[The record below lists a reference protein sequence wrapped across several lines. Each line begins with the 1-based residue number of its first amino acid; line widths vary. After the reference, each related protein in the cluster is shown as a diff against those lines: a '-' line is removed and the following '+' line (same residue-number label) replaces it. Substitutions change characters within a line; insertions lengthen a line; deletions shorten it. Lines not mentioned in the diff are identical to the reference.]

1 MKKAKV
7 FDTTLEDYLTQV
19 GGTDLLSRADALGAT
34 ADGGALIIPFYG
46 TPLRVSEKGVFNA
59 SGERAN
65 FAVSVVLC
73 RYVLQCPETTPASG
87 EWVTYREFRDA
98 APLTGY
104 FTTNTNKIIE
114 TTFAGNLSP
123 LESACQ
129 SAGGRFVDV
138 PSFDLAATFDFLPRI
153 AVYFRFNDRDDE
165 FSAQSSMLFRQ
176 SAEKYLDM
184 ECLAIGGTFLTGL
197 LINAVP
203 GSSGSNR

>member
-19 GGTDLLSRADALGAT
+19 GGIDLLSRADALGAT
-34 ADGGALIIPFYG
+34 VDDGALIIPFYG
-46 TPLRVSEKGVFNA
+46 TPLRVSEEGVFNA

-65 FAVSVVLC
+65 FAVSVVVC
-73 RYVLQCPETTPASG
+73 RYVLQCPGTTPAVG
-87 EWVTYREFRDA
+87 EWVTYREFKDA

-114 TTFAGNLSP
+114 TTFACDLSV
-123 LESACQ
+123 LETACQ
-129 SAGGRFVDV
+129 SAGGRFVDAS
-138 PSFDLAATFDFLPRI
+138 SFDLAATFDFLPRI

-165 FSAQSSMLFRQ
+165 FPAQSSILFRQ

-197 LINAVP
+197 LINAVT
-203 GSSGSNR
+203 GNSGSNR